1 MRLIYFTAKR
11 FNNFS
16 ADNAYMLALAES
28 FRRELNDDL
37 LIVCANTDERLNGY
51 NLANLKIKE
60 IKGIGRLNYWLPYLV
75 MLFWTPY
82 FILSRKVRTEEDVFF
97 LGDRI
102 LLLYLLFW
110 KNLFRLKFRICSDWH
125 MYYPSW
131 KELFVARRSD
141 RLITTSEKLK
151 NILINQASVAADKIL
166 TVYGGIDLKKI
177 RPQSTVDARQT
188 LQLPAAGKLIGYV
201 GQFKTMGLE
210 KGLDTMIKALA
221 FLPADYKMVFV
232 GGREE
237 EIKVYENLAEK
248 EAVADRCLFFGR
260 KKFEEVVVFE
270 QACDALV
277 IPYPD
282 QPHFRDFGFPMKVY
296 EYMAAKKPI
305 IYSRLELTEE
315 VLSDCGFL
323 FTPDDAK
330 NLAEVIQNVFAE
342 NNRAA
347 VEIKIANA
355 FSKAI
360 NYSWENKAKKIIDY
374 IKI

>member
-1 MRLIYFTAKR
+1 MRLIYFSAKR

-28 FRRELNDDL
+28 FRRELKDDL

-51 NLANLKIKE
+51 NLVNLKIKE
-60 IKGIGRLNYWLPYLV
+60 IRGIGRLNYWLPYLV

-82 FILSRKVRTEEDVFF
+82 FIISRKARTEDDIFF

-110 KNLFRLKFRICSDWH
+110 KKLFRRKFQICSDWH
-125 MYYPSW
+125 MFYPSW
-131 KELFVARRSD
+131 KETFVAQHSD
-141 RLITTSEKLK
+141 RLITTSEKLRQ
-151 NILINQASVAADKIL
+151 ILINKAGVAVDKIL
-166 TVYGGIDLKKI
+166 TVYGGIDVDKI
-177 RPQSTVDARQT
+177 KPFGTGEAREA
-188 LQLPAAGKLIGYV
+188 LQLPAVGKLIGYI
-201 GQFKTMGLE
+201 GQFKTMGME
-210 KGLDTMIKALA
+210 KGLDTMIKALK
-221 FLPADYKMVFV
+221 FLPTDYKMIFV

-237 EIKVYENLAEK
+237 EIKSYQNMADAEK
-248 EAVADRCLFFGR
+248 VAERCLFFGR
-260 KKFEEVVVFE
+260 KTFEEVVMFE
-270 QACDALV
+270 QACDAVV

-315 VLSDCGFL
+315 VLADCGFL

-330 NLAEVIQNVFAE
+330 NLAEVVQYVFAE
-342 NNRAA
+342 NNR
-347 VEIKIANA
+347 VEVGRKVANA
-355 FSKAI
+355 FGKAI
-360 NYSWENKAKKIIDY
+360 NYSWENKAKKIIEF
-374 IKI
+374 IRI